1 MIENHQCGSSC
12 EIQYC
17 ECKGSMYHGKHHG
30 YSGACGCGSSHGGS
44 SCGCGSSHGGSSCGS
59 SHGGSSCGCGSSHGG
74 SSCGCGINKGHR
86 CGCGMSHGKH
96 HGYSGAC
103 GCGMSYGGSSCG
115 MSHGGSS
122 SICGMNKGH
131 GSSCGSGSADP
142 MEQAKKLL
150 QSAFFIALKEVHVE
164 KIKRIIERNWGEKI
178 DKAAEL
184 AVKEV
189 EKHWPDSLP
198 TSFTSKEFDNELR
211 EVLTSKDAEI

>member
-1 MIENHQCGSSC
+1 MIENHQCDSSC

-17 ECKGSMYHGKHHG
+17 GCKGSMYHGKHHG
-30 YSGACGCGSSHGGS
+30 YSGACGCGMSHGGS
-44 SCGCGSSHGGSSCGS
+44 S
-59 SHGGSSCGCGSSHGG
+59 
-74 SSCGCGINKGHR
+74 

-103 GCGMSYGGSSCG
+103 GCGMS
-115 MSHGGSS
+115 HGGSS

-131 GSSCGSGSADP
+131 GGSSCGSGNADP
-142 MEQAKKLL
+142 TEQAKNLL

-198 TSFTSKEFDNELR
+198 TSFTSEEFDNELR
-211 EVLTSKDAEI
+211 DVLTSKDAEI